1 MWLRKIRRRR
11 RRFSFK
17 RRKGINRDE
26 ILCKAIIRHGK
37 VQFSSEATTGKTI
50 ENIIEADK
58 KYGIFTPIN
67 GSYFTYRV
75 LNEDKE
81 ITNKQVLKAIRY
93 SFRRIEIRTKLK
105 FKPAGD
111 EKLVDFRIEFRTVE
125 SDPDEEL
132 TKNTLM
138 YHYYPIQNTSNT
150 FRGLCVI
157 NKAFYWTSHGKG
169 IDMHLIDPINY
180 PEPNSGSTGETID
193 LDQVY
198 THELGHGLGLPHA
211 TEAGHIMSP
220 SLGIMAEYLSKQ
232 DVARFHAKYEAR
244 GLSEHIIK
252 RWLRWLV
259 YASDR

>member
-1 MWLRKIRRRR
+1 MRIRRHKR

-17 RRKGINRDE
+17 RKKGIDNGE
-26 ILCKAIIRHGK
+26 KICKAKISRDGSIK
-37 VQFSSEATTGKTI
+37 FSSESTIGKVI
-50 ENIIEADK
+50 EDIIEDDK
-58 KYGIFTPIN
+58 KYGVFTPIN

-81 ITNKQVLKAIRY
+81 ITNKQVKKAIRY

-105 FKPAGD
+105 FRPARD

-125 SDPDEEL
+125 SDPDKKL

-138 YHYYPIQNTSNT
+138 YHYYPISYINHP

-157 NKAFYWTSHGKG
+157 NKAFYYTSHGKG
-169 IDMHLIDPINY
+169 IDMHEIDPENY
-180 PEPNSGSTGETID
+180 PEPNSGSVGGTID

-198 THELGHGLGLPHA
+198 THEVGHGLGLSHA
-211 TEAGHIMSP
+211 LEAGHIMSP
-220 SLGIMAEYLSKQ
+220 SYGIMAEYLSKQ
-232 DVARFHAKYEAR
+232 DIARLHAKYEAR

-252 RWLRWLV
+252 RWLKWLV